1 LFDGCKLFY
10 FFILYTLLKGKNH
23 GERIKII
30 EVTCLRGGGG
40 GGGGFAT

>member
-1 LFDGCKLFY
+1 M
-10 FFILYTLLKGKNH
+10 H

-40 GGGGFAT
+40 GGGGSEGFAT

>member
-1 LFDGCKLFY
+1 M
-10 FFILYTLLKGKNH
+10 H

-40 GGGGFAT
+40 GGGGGGSEGFAT